1 MSYFKKFTDL
11 LGGITCFIASVFLV
25 TRYMDFNALKPE
37 DFIEDGLEVRSKLE
51 QFLLIEQ
58 GKDHR
63 QYIILILFFV
73 LSIAAS
79 RLFKKLPAVSFLLSV
94 LPLWQTL
101 NMLHNN
107 LLYEYKGLFVILAA
121 LHIAGA
127 FYELVF
133 FDRHDNKKR
142 TFIAVS
148 ILGVLSS
155 AACFGAR
162 KLCEFSEGFY
172 ARFMAGELIGKDMKF
187 DQELKL
193 FGFNVLIRGA
203 EDEEKV
209 LMTIMVL
216 LLVGVVVG
224 IVLRGVYFIDVI
236 LAALPFGYS
245 IFCWHAGKL
254 ICAPMLIVVPVTVYF
269 FARVALFIAG
279 VGIKTKKDIRKS

>member
-11 LGGITCFIASVFLV
+11 LGGIACFIASVFLIS
-25 TRYMDFNALKPE
+25 RYMDFNALKPE
-37 DFIEDGLEVRSKLE
+37 EFKEGVEVKSKLE

-63 QYIILILFFV
+63 QYIILILLFV
-73 LSIAAS
+73 LSIVVS
-79 RLFKKLPAVSFLLSV
+79 RLLKRLPAVSFCFSV

-107 LLYEYKGLFVILAA
+107 LLYEYKGLYVILAA
-121 LHIAGA
+121 VHTAGA
-127 FYELVF
+127 FYELVY

-148 ILGVLSS
+148 ALGVISS
-155 AACFGAR
+155 AACFAAR
-162 KLCEFSEGFY
+162 KLCDFSEGFY
-172 ARFMAGELIGKDMKF
+172 KRFMAGELVSKDMKF
-187 DQELKL
+187 DQELRL
-193 FGFNVLIRGA
+193 FGFNVLVKGP

-209 LMTIMVL
+209 IMTIMAL

-224 IVLRGVYFIDVI
+224 IILRGVYFVDVI

-279 VGIKTKKDIRKS
+279 VGIKTRDDVKSL